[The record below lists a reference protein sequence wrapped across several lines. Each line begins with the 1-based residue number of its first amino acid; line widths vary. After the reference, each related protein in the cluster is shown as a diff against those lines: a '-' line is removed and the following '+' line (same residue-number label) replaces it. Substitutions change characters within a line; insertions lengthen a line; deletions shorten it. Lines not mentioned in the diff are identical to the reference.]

1 MHSKRTLRYITLLAI
16 SFLLLTFLPATAQTG
31 STKQT
36 SANDS
41 ISLFKGIALSVD
53 LFGPGAYIFGSDF
66 FSSEIA
72 VEANFSNRFF
82 PIVEIGYGQTN
93 TTDEDSQFHYKTAAP
108 YFRIGMNYNVQYKRQ
123 RPDHIY
129 AGIRLGF
136 TSFKY
141 DVNGPE
147 MKDPVWEDKI
157 PFEYNNINS
166 HALWGEILFGIKAQ
180 IYKNFHMGWSLRYR
194 INGYV
199 KKGINS
205 EPWYI
210 PGFGSNS
217 STKFS
222 ASYNLIY
229 QIPW

>member
-1 MHSKRTLRYITLLAI
+1 MHLKRTLRYTILSAINFLFLNLL
-16 SFLLLTFLPATAQTG
+16 PVTAQTS

-36 SANDS
+36 LANDS
-41 ISLFKGIALSVD
+41 IPSFKGMAISVD
-53 LFGPGAYIFGSDF
+53 LFSPGAYIFGSDF

-72 VEANFSNRFF
+72 IEANILNRIF
-82 PIVEIGYGQTN
+82 PIAEIGYGRTDA
-93 TTDEDSQFHYKTAAP
+93 TDEDSQFHYKTAAP
-108 YFRIGMNYNVQYKRQ
+108 YFRIGMNYNIQYKRQ

-141 DVNGPE
+141 DVYGPE
-147 MKDPVWEDKI
+147 MKDPVWGDKI
-157 PFEYNNINS
+157 PFKYNDISS

-180 IYKNFHMGWSLRYR
+180 VYKNFHMGWSLRYR